1 MASII
6 SAIVLCVI
14 IPYII
19 IAMLFPQL
27 AKHAPSQRNYL
38 GASVITGLGIV
49 WVIWLAMIWIGSVV
63 FKFLE
68 ISLPTW
74 MSIILDAFPL
84 LMGTCAFG
92 LFDDW
97 AGDCTSKGFKGH
109 FLELSR
115 GHLTTGML
123 KLIGIGLLSLATGLM
138 LYDPFDPAR
147 LTRIICAAL
156 TIALFANF
164 SNLMDLR
171 PLRASKVYIFSIVI
185 CIIALVISKMIECSA
200 LEILSTSLACL
211 GPVLATWSL
220 DRKEIAML
228 GDAGANTMGA
238 LVGFLLSISLPIWL
252 LVPLT
257 LVLLAI
263 NLLSERVSF
272 TKVIERIPPLHAID
286 MAFRKDYKDHKS

>member
-1 MASII
+1 
-6 SAIVLCVI
+6 
-14 IPYII
+14 
-19 IAMLFPQL
+19 
-27 AKHAPSQRNYL
+27 
-38 GASVITGLGIV
+38 
-49 WVIWLAMIWIGSVV
+49 
-63 FKFLE
+63 
-68 ISLPTW
+68 
-74 MSIILDAFPL
+74 
-84 LMGTCAFG
+84 
-92 LFDDW
+92 
-97 AGDCTSKGFKGH
+97 
-109 FLELSR
+109 
-115 GHLTTGML
+115 ML

-257 LVLLAI
+257 LVLLAV